1 MVETRKV
8 QRLGPSTLAMT
19 LPAEWARAHSVE
31 KGDEVSL
38 RTGGKGTL
46 TVLPE
51 SAEAEESQATIHAE
65 NMDATAVERAIVAQ
79 YVLGRRVIHV
89 EVAEGSLDSEHINAV
104 YNAETQLMG
113 LGVIEETPERIA
125 IRCSV
130 DAEDFTLDNLL
141 ERLESTG
148 ATMRDEAIQALALGN
163 PDFAER
169 ALNRERQANKIFV
182 LLLRLIFTAYQNPNL
197 ARSVGLDDGFPL
209 IGYRSI
215 AKNLELTADNA
226 EDIAE
231 IALEAPDHTLEVDDP
246 TMRRIREFTGQ
257 VDEISE
263 LAVRAAVERD
273 FELTLTVRERFAEIN
288 DVEGEILT
296 DLPDHTLEVDDPTM
310 RRIREFTGQVDEISE
325 LAVRA
330 AVERDFE
337 LTLTVR
343 ERFAEIND
351 VEGEILTDLPEMDNE
366 ALLRVRDVLVSLA
379 QTAQYAVRNAEIA
392 TNLALNEES
401 AHTTIT

>member
-1 MVETRKV
+1 METRKV

-19 LPAEWARAHSVE
+19 LPAEWARAHGVE

-46 TVLPE
+46 TVMPE
-51 SAEAEESQATIHAE
+51 SAQTEESQATIHAE
-65 NMDATAVERAIVAQ
+65 NMDASAVERAIVAQ

-89 EVAEGSLDSEHINAV
+89 EMNEGTLDSAHINAV

-130 DAEDFTLDNLL
+130 DPEDFTLDNLL

-148 ATMRDEAIQALALGN
+148 TTMRDEAIQALALGN

-197 ARSVGLDDGFPL
+197 ARAVGLEDGFPL

-231 IALEAPDHTLEVDDP
+231 IAMEAPGHTLDVDDA
-246 TMRRIREFTGQ
+246 TMRRIREFTDQ

-263 LAVRAAVERD
+263 LAVRSAVERD
-273 FELTLTVRERFAEIN
+273 FQLTIEVRERFAAIQDRES
-288 DVEGEILT
+288 EIL
-296 DLPDHTLEVDDPTM
+296 D
-310 RRIREFTGQVDEISE
+310 
-325 LAVRA
+325 
-330 AVERDFE
+330 
-337 LTLTVR
+337 
-343 ERFAEIND
+343 
-351 VEGEILTDLPEMDNE
+351 DLPEMSNGD
-366 ALLRVRDVLVSLA
+366 LLRVREVLVSLA

-392 TNLALNEES
+392 TNLALDEES
-401 AHTTIT
+401 EHTTIA

>member
-1 MVETRKV
+1 METRKV

-19 LPAEWARAHSVE
+19 LPAEWAKEYDVQ
-31 KGDEVSL
+31 KGDEVSI
-38 RTGGKGTL
+38 RIGEKGML
-46 TVLPE
+46 TVMPE
-51 SAEAEESQATIHAE
+51 SVQQEESEAIIHASSL
-65 NMDATAVERAIVAQ
+65 DADAVERAIVAQ

-89 EVAEGSLDSEHINAV
+89 EADEGETLDSAHINAV

-130 DAEDFTLDNLL
+130 DPEDFTLDNLL

-148 ATMRDEAIQALALGN
+148 QTMRNEAIRALAHGN
-163 PDFAER
+163 PDLAQR

-197 ARSVGLDDGFPL
+197 TNALGLDDGFAL

-231 IALEAPDHTLEVDDP
+231 IALNAEGHTLNVDES
-246 TMRRIREFTGQ
+246 TMRKIREFTDQ
-257 VDEISE
+257 VNEITE
-263 LAVRAAVERD
+263 KGVRAAVERD
-273 FELTLTVRERFAEIN
+273 YDIAIEVRRLFAEIQN
-288 DVEGEILT
+288 REREIL
-296 DLPDHTLEVDDPTM
+296 
-310 RRIREFTGQVDEISE
+310 DE
-325 LAVRA
+325 
-330 AVERDFE
+330 
-337 LTLTVR
+337 
-343 ERFAEIND
+343 
-351 VEGEILTDLPEMDNE
+351 LPEMENAD
-366 ALLRVRDVLVSLA
+366 LLQVREVLVSLG

-392 TNLALNEES
+392 TNLALNSES
-401 AHTTIT
+401 EHTTIN

>member
-1 MVETRKV
+1 METRKV

-19 LPAEWARAHSVE
+19 LPAEWAQAQTVE

-38 RTGGKGTL
+38 RIGDKGAL
-46 TVLPE
+46 TVMPE
-51 SAEAEESQATIHAE
+51 SVQTGESEAVIRAS
-65 NMDATAVERAIVAQ
+65 NLDADAVERAIVAQ
-79 YVLGRRVIHV
+79 YVLGRRIIHV
-89 EVAEGSLDSEHINAV
+89 KADEHETLDSAHINAV

-113 LGVIEETPERIA
+113 LGVIEETPDSIA

-130 DAEDFTLDNLL
+130 DPEDFTLDNLL

-148 ATMRDEAIQALALGN
+148 STMRNEAIKALANGN
-163 PDFAER
+163 PDLAQR

-197 ARSVGLDDGFPL
+197 ARAVGLQDGFPL

-231 IALEAPDHTLEVDDP
+231 IALESENNQLAIESSE
-246 TMRRIREFTGQ
+246 MARIREFTDQ
-257 VDEISE
+257 VNEMTG
-263 LAVRAAVERD
+263 LAVAAAVERD
-273 FELTLTVRERFAEIN
+273 YDGAIDVRERFAEMG
-288 DVEGEILT
+288 D
-296 DLPDHTLEVDDPTM
+296 
-310 RRIREFTGQVDEISE
+310 
-325 LAVRA
+325 
-330 AVERDFE
+330 
-337 LTLTVR
+337 R
-343 ERFAEIND
+343 ER
-351 VEGEILTDLPEMDNE
+351 EILTDLPEMDNDR
-366 ALLRVRDVLVSLA
+366 LLQVREVLVSLQ

-401 AHTTIT
+401 DHISIS

>member
-1 MVETRKV
+1 METRKV

-19 LPAEWARAHSVE
+19 LPAEWAKSQDVE

-38 RTGGKGTL
+38 RIGSKGTL
-46 TVLPE
+46 TVMPE
-51 SAEAEESQATIHAE
+51 SVQREESEAVIHAQ
-65 NMDATAVERAIVAQ
+65 NLDADAVERAIIAQ
-79 YVLGRRVIHV
+79 YVLGRRIIHV
-89 EVAEGSLDSEHINAV
+89 EAGEGNTLDSSQINAV

-130 DAEDFTLDNLL
+130 DPEDFTLDNLL

-148 ATMRDEAIQALALGN
+148 STMRNEAIRALAHGN
-163 PDFAER
+163 PDLAQR

-182 LLLRLIFTAYQNPNL
+182 LLLRLTFTAYQNPNL
-197 ARSVGLDDGFPL
+197 ARAVGLDSGFPL

-231 IALEAPDHTLEVDDP
+231 IVLETEGHTLNVDSA
-246 TMRRIREFTGQ
+246 TMRRIRDFTDD
-257 VDEISE
+257 VNEITE
-263 LAVRAAVERD
+263 LGVRAAVERD
-273 FELTLTVRERFAEIN
+273 YDLAIETKEKFAVIRDRER
-288 DVEGEILT
+288 EILA
-296 DLPDHTLEVDDPTM
+296 DLE
-310 RRIREFTGQVDEISE
+310 
-325 LAVRA
+325 
-330 AVERDFE
+330 
-337 LTLTVR
+337 
-343 ERFAEIND
+343 
-351 VEGEILTDLPEMDNE
+351 EMPNE
-366 ALLRVRDVLVSLA
+366 DLLRAREVLVSLG

-401 AHTTIT
+401 EHVTIR

>member
-1 MVETRKV
+1 MKTRKV

-19 LPAEWARAHSVE
+19 LPAEWAQAHDVE

-38 RTGGKGTL
+38 RVGGKGTL
-46 TVLPE
+46 TVMPE
-51 SAEAEESQATIHAE
+51 SVQTEESEAVIKASNLDAE
-65 NMDATAVERAIVAQ
+65 SVERAIVAQ
-79 YVLGRRVIHV
+79 YVLGRRIIHV
-89 EVAEGSLDSEHINAV
+89 EVGEGETLESAHINAV

-113 LGVIEETPERIA
+113 LGVIEETPDSIA

-130 DAEDFTLDNLL
+130 DPEDFTLNNLL

-148 ATMRDEAIQALALGN
+148 STMRNEAVKALAHGN
-163 PDFAER
+163 PDLAQR

-197 ARSVGLDDGFPL
+197 ARAVGLEDGFPL

-231 IALEAPDHTLEVDDP
+231 IVLDAEGHELAVDSSV
-246 TMRRIREFTGQ
+246 MRRIREFT
-257 VDEISE
+257 DEVNEITE
-263 LAVRAAVERD
+263 LAVEAAVERD
-273 FELTLTVRERFAEIN
+273 YDAAIEVRSRFSDISDRER
-288 DVEGEILT
+288 D
-296 DLPDHTLEVDDPTM
+296 
-310 RRIREFTGQVDEISE
+310 
-325 LAVRA
+325 
-330 AVERDFE
+330 
-337 LTLTVR
+337 
-343 ERFAEIND
+343 
-351 VEGEILTDLPEMDNE
+351 ILTDLPEMENE
-366 ALLRVRDVLVSLA
+366 HLLQVREVLVSLQ

-401 AHTTIT
+401 DHISIT